1 MSEFAG
7 SAGATEMGTPIRDE
21 SLARSFF
28 DVIRVRLEAE
38 DLGLKRV
45 GNTQAIVRADFA
57 QDSMNVILHGLF
69 GEIQLVRYFLVSHA
83 ALNHGDQ
90 LLFTPGQSK
99 LCARGCRE
107 ARRSATRN
115 SRTARARNAQGR
127 RLRLAQPRESR
138 R

>member
-69 GEIQLVRYFLVSHA
+69 GEIQLVRYFLVGHA

-99 LCARGCRE
+99 LCARAAVGKRGGLRRE
-107 ARRSATRN
+107 IVEQ
-115 SRTARARNAQGR
+115 RARVTR
-127 RLRLAQPRESR
+127 RADGFA
-138 R
+138 